1 MSVTRRIVLALPMAL
16 ALPLAA
22 ALMPAPAFA
31 ETKKPAAADD
41 DDPLTLVR
49 SIYAVESGGHEVYF
63 SRRLKALYDAAVA
76 KSNDIDGP
84 VAGLDFDFST
94 NSQDAD
100 PGLRKTLKYAVAAKT
115 AAAAS
120 IRVTFKNGKTPEE
133 LVYDLVNEGGKWR
146 IDEVRSVKNE
156 GWQLSKLYEQGA
168 KGE

>member
-1 MSVTRRIVLALPMAL
+1 MTLTRRTAM

-22 ALMPAPAFA
+22 ALISTLAHA
-31 ETKKPAAADD
+31 ETGKAADD
-41 DDPLTLVR
+41 GDPLALVR
-49 SIYAVESGGHEVYF
+49 AVYANESGEHEVYF
-63 SRRLKALYDAAVA
+63 SRRLKALHDAAVA
-76 KSNDIDGP
+76 KSNEVEGP
-84 VAGLDFDFST
+84 VAGLDFDFPT

-115 AAAAS
+115 AAAAT

-146 IDEVRSVKNE
+146 IDEVRSVKGE